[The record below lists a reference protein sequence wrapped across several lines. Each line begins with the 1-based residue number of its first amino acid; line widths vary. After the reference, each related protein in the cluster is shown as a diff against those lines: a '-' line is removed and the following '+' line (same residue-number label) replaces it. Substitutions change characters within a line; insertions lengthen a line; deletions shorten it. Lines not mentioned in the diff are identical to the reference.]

1 MVKNPTLLYMYFYC
15 FAIIWILLL
24 SLIDGACTLPTLLDG
39 NWWDSRTATVT
50 ITQSTGAITGW
61 SFTAYSNTISAFTCV
76 ESDSSHWLF
85 K

>member
-1 MVKNPTLLYMYFYC
+1 MVKKPTLLYMYFYC

-24 SLIDGACTLPTLLDG
+24 SLVDGACTLPTLLDG

-61 SFTAYSNTISAFTCV
+61 SFTAYATTISAFTCV